1 MKTFFKYFFL
11 VLGFILV
18 LGTIT
23 AYDMN
28 DDYSTSLAIGL
39 TSIGSLLILV
49 SAILFRVDV

>member
-1 MKTFFKYFFL
+1 MKTFFIYFFL

-18 LGTIT
+18 LGTMG

-39 TSIGSLLILV
+39 TLIGLV
-49 SAILFRVDV
+49 LFVASAYLFRVDE

>member
-18 LGTIT
+18 LGTMG

-39 TSIGSLLILV
+39 TSIGFWLLV
-49 SAILFRVDV
+49 ASAILFRVDE

>member
-18 LGTIT
+18 LGTMG

-28 DDYSTSLAIGL
+28 DNYSTSLAIGL

>member
-1 MKTFFKYFFL
+1 MITFFKYLFL

-18 LGTIT
+18 LGTMG

-39 TSIGSLLILV
+39 TLIGLV
-49 SAILFRVDV
+49 LFVASAYLFRVDE

>member
-18 LGTIT
+18 LGTMG

-39 TSIGSLLILV
+39 TCLGFWLIV
-49 SAILFRVDV
+49 AGAILFRVDV

>member
-23 AYDMN
+23 AYDM
-28 DDYSTSLAIGL
+28 DDNYSTLLAIGL